1 MEKMMQA
8 ILAIDDDY
16 EISICPMLRASG
28 LYYEVEI
35 YKWSQKHGKT
45 ESDSVVSAVEPTIKE
60 GIAKIYNV
68 LKDKGKVS

>member
-1 MEKMMQA
+1 MVTET
-8 ILAIDDDY
+8 
-16 EISICPMLRASG
+16 R
-28 LYYEVEI
+28 
-35 YKWSQKHGKT
+35 

>member
-35 YKWSQKHGKT
+35 YKWSQKHEKAIR
-45 ESDSVVSAVEPTIKE
+45 SCRQL
-60 GIAKIYNV
+60 NQQ
-68 LKDKGKVS
+68 

>member
-28 LYYEVEI
+28 LYYRKRFGRVG
-35 YKWSQKHGKT
+35 S
-45 ESDSVVSAVEPTIKE
+45 
-60 GIAKIYNV
+60 
-68 LKDKGKVS
+68 

>member
-35 YKWSQKHGKT
+35 YKWSRKRFGRVG
-45 ESDSVVSAVEPTIKE
+45 S
-60 GIAKIYNV
+60 
-68 LKDKGKVS
+68 